1 MQYPTISIVTP
12 SYNQAAYL
20 EHTIQSI
27 LSQDYPGLE
36 YIVIDGGSTD
46 GSVDI
51 IRRYESRLAYWVSE
65 PDAGMYHAVQKGL
78 AKSTGEVMA
87 WLNSD
92 DMYHPRALFSVAEI
106 FARHPQVKWL
116 TGAPS
121 TFDEQG
127 RTVIVEPPRTWSR
140 YHFYF
145 NDFQWVQQEST
156 FWRRSLW
163 TAAGSCLDTE
173 LRYAA
178 DYELWLRF
186 FRYEKLYSVAT
197 ILGGYRA
204 RLTNQRSLDFFD
216 QYLQEAAQVLAR
228 EPLPDAARRT
238 MKQIQFYRRYMDKYP
253 FLHQVKRLESRYRAL
268 WEMPPRFEFDRYQ
281 QTFFLQ

>member
-1 MQYPTISIVTP
+1 MQYPKISIVTP

-65 PDAGMYHAVQKGL
+65 PDPGMYHAVQKGL
-78 AKSTGEVMA
+78 EKSTGEVMA

-127 RTVIVEPPRTWSR
+127 RTVMVEPPRTWSR

-163 TAAGSCLDTE
+163 TAAGGRLNTE

-186 FRYEKLYSVAT
+186 FRHEKLYSVAT

-216 QYLQEAAQVLAR
+216 QYLQEAAQALAR
-228 EPLPDAARRT
+228 EPLSDPTRRT
-238 MKQIQFYRRYMDKYP
+238 MKQIQFYRRYLDKYP

-268 WEMPPRFEFDRYQ
+268 WEMPPRFGFDRYR
-281 QTFFLQ
+281 QTFHLQ